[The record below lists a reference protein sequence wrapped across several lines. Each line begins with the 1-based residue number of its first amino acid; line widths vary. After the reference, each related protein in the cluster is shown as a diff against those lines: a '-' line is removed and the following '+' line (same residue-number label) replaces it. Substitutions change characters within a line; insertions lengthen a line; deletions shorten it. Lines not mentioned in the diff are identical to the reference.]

1 MKVRKATK
9 CLRFVSGQ
17 PDDGLDCRRSVEP
30 KRRVPLAHRRC
41 GNGGTTFS
49 GLTRLVQA
57 GAQAPFSA
65 SPTANPVG
73 RQRRIGLL
81 SDKFK
86 LKAAIG
92 LSAAF
97 AVVAIA
103 APGSASAACATGGL
117 TPATVDVCTPTA
129 KA

>member
-9 CLRFVSGQ
+9 CLRSVSKR
-17 PDDGLDCRRSVEP
+17 PADRLHCRRSVEP
-30 KRRVPLAHRRC
+30 KRRVPRAPRRC

-49 GLTRLVQA
+49 GLTHLVQV

-81 SDKFK
+81 SDKLKF
-86 LKAAIG
+86 KAALGI
-92 LSAAF
+92 SAAF
-97 AVVAIA
+97 ALVV
-103 APGSASAACATGGL
+103 L
-117 TPATVDVCTPTA
+117 
-129 KA
+129 